1 MKNVR
6 VEIIMDSF
14 HDYLNERVNR
24 WLEEHPHN
32 EIYEI
37 KYQPPIHRDNFH
49 VIMIIYSAVEE
60 NENKEVRLLG

>member
-14 HDYLNERVNR
+14 HDYLNGRVNR
-24 WLEEHPHN
+24 WLEEHPN
-32 EIYEI
+32 TEIYEI

>member
-6 VEIIMDSF
+6 IRLFEDSF
-14 HDYLNERVNR
+14 QDYLNQRVNQ
-24 WLEEHPHN
+24 WLEEHSYN

-37 KYQPPIHRDNFH
+37 KYQPPIHRDNYH
-49 VIMIIYSAVEE
+49 VIMIIYSAIEE